1 MARCPAAPK
10 NTRAM
15 SSRWEVD
22 LRPRSRSACSNR
34 RIRARTGMAAAL
46 GGCPGNHGERG
57 ERAGERERQAQR
69 RPTRRACRH
78 AAGGRSEQP
87 SGSAAAAALPRIVRR
102 SRHDYPDSLLLVVP
116 ELPEVETVVR
126 CLAPELVGRR
136 VVGVSVRETRLRGGV
151 APDFA
156 ERLSGRRIEGLA
168 RRGKYL
174 LAALDDGRL
183 WLVHLGMTGRLT
195 LAPPGRA
202 DERHDHVVVRL
213 DDGRVLTFNDAR
225 RFGRVA
231 VVERAALAA
240 ETGAAIDPLDPGFT
254 AGVLFALTRGRRTSI
269 KALLMDQRRVAGLGN
284 IYVNELLFRAGI
296 RPGRRASRLRRR
308 DCARLVRATRAVL
321 DDAIRRGGSS
331 VSDYRDGL
339 GRPGWFQLHH
349 RVYDRPGE
357 PCRRCAEPIRAR
369 VIVGPSSLPC
379 PGCQVEAAD

>member
-1 MARCPAAPK
+1 M
-10 NTRAM
+10 
-15 SSRWEVD
+15 
-22 LRPRSRSACSNR
+22 
-34 RIRARTGMAAAL
+34 
-46 GGCPGNHGERG
+46 
-57 ERAGERERQAQR
+57 
-69 RPTRRACRH
+69 
-78 AAGGRSEQP
+78 
-87 SGSAAAAALPRIVRR
+87 
-102 SRHDYPDSLLLVVP
+102 P

-126 CLAPELVGRR
+126 CLAPELTGRR
-136 VVGVSVRETRLRGGV
+136 VVGVSVRDTRLRGGV

-156 ERLSGRRIEGLA
+156 ERLTGRRIEGLA

-195 LAPPGRA
+195 LAPSGRA

-296 RPGRRASRLRRR
+296 RPSRRASRLRRR

-349 RVYDRPGE
+349 R
-357 PCRRCAEPIRAR
+357 RCAEPIRAR
-369 VIVGPSSLPC
+369 VIVGRSSFYC
-379 PGCQVEAAD
+379 PRCQV